1 MGTNR
6 IRVLLADDH
15 AVLRMGLVTL
25 LARTPDIEVVAEA
38 GNGEEAVG
46 EAERYAPDVA
56 VVDLVMPKMDGIAA
70 TAMIHSKF
78 PNMKILILTS
88 FGTSDEISKALS
100 TGADGAILK
109 SAATHELV
117 DAIRRIAAGERPVS
131 PEIENMMKIDPPIQE
146 LSPRQREILE
156 SMTRGLTTNQI
167 ASTFDIS
174 PESVKTHVAKLFEKI
189 GAANRSEAVA
199 IALRKHLLKI

>member
-156 SMTRGLTTNQI
+156 SLTRGLTTNQI